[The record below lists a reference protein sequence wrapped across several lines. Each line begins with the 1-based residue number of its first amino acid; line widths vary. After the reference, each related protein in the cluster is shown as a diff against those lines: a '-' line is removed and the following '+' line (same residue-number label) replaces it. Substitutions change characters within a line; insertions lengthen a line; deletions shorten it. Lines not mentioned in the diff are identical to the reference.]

1 MSTDTKSAYDQN
13 IRFPVHVAIYEHPH
27 GTDVQVFLHAEE
39 ALNWRTSIAQEW
51 WSNAFDDDPP
61 SVEQI
66 GDEYF
71 ERMLERDEFFSTVT
85 RHLETGHLD
94 LANLLTLLEHQ
105 AVGHRYP
112 GSDESRSSSTF
123 ASTSCRRR
131 HQVPSPA

>member
-1 MSTDTKSAYDQN
+1 MSTDAKPADDRN
-13 IRFPVHVAIYEHPH
+13 IRLPVHVAIYEHPH

-39 ALNWRTSIAQEW
+39 VLNWRTGIAQEW

-85 RHLETGHLD
+85 RHLEISYLD
-94 LANLLTLLEHQ
+94 LANLLTSLGHR
-105 AVGHRYP
+105 AVGYRCP
-112 GSDESRSSSTF
+112 GNDESRSSSTI
-123 ASTSCRRR
+123 APTSCRWR